1 MRGLFGPLDSCGF
14 RVSKS
19 GISFSS
25 IRLWVALGAYIGAEV
40 DESTM
45 NPVDRPRAA
54 PPPMGL
60 PISDSPISP
69 FHFVQTMGEAGVS
82 WTLPGEPQGILRIEY
97 FLDVGAPEGPGPS
110 AGATEKPGRSR
121 RGRDSESTRLDDCSD
136 CSTEE
141 GLSTYAKRR
150 IFVCQVDTF
159 AGVWSEAK
167 RRVGAN

>member
-1 MRGLFGPLDSCGF
+1 MRTPTGAATIANRRPPPITRLRFLFAINEWRSVLAMDKMRRLLAVNRLLSLFAISGMRGLFGPLDSCGF

-69 FHFVQTMGEAGVS
+69 FHFVQTMVEAG
-82 WTLPGEPQGILRIEY
+82 
-97 FLDVGAPEGPGPS
+97 
-110 AGATEKPGRSR
+110 
-121 RGRDSESTRLDDCSD
+121 C
-136 CSTEE
+136 
-141 GLSTYAKRR
+141 
-150 IFVCQVDTF
+150 
-159 AGVWSEAK
+159 
-167 RRVGAN
+167 